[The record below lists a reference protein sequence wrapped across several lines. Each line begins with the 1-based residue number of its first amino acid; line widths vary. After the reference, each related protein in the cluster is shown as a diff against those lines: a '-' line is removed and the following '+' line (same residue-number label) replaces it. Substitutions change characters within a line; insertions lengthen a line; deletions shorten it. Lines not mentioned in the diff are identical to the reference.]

1 MSKPAAQNRAMPI
14 QNMPTRTLPVRKA
27 PLATETCPPA
37 PKSAALAH
45 KQIVTIRLDADMLD
59 WFKGAGPGY
68 QTRINQILRQHMAD
82 QSVDSSRQP
91 N

>member
-1 MSKPAAQNRAMPI
+1 MNKQLAQEWVMPGRDLSVW
-14 QNMPTRTLPVRKA
+14 NA
-27 PLATETCPPA
+27 PGATEAHAPA
-37 PKSAALAH
+37 PKGQAVAH

-82 QSVDSSRQP
+82 QGVEGARQP

>member
-1 MSKPAAQNRAMPI
+1 MNKRLAQEWVTPGRD
-14 QNMPTRTLPVRKA
+14 LPVWNA
-27 PLATETCPPA
+27 PVAIEPRPPA
-37 PKSAALAH
+37 SPGAVVAH

-82 QSVDSSRQP
+82 QRIDGGRPS